1 MSQGASKNLE
11 EKLYTYSFSRKRH
24 VGMELCKQFS
34 DAAQLPDSTLGTQ
47 KWETVHSHR
56 LRIQTGPREALLPQ
70 VPDHIRLIQPH
81 PAPLMT
87 GSLEEAP
94 KRRWLLF
101 GTDANAELPEI
112 IPGREAGACAHTVS
126 CRIQTGAYFNLQSAW
141 TLVTKGWVP
150 AATRSVAVVL
160 NGASWLGEWG

>member
-1 MSQGASKNLE
+1 
-11 EKLYTYSFSRKRH
+11 
-24 VGMELCKQFS
+24 MELCKQFS

-94 KRRWLLF
+94 KRTWLLF